1 MYKIFDI
8 HTHTYPEAIAEKAV
22 TALGRFYNFTPEGK
36 GTYAEL
42 EQAGAQAQVCGFL
55 LFSVATNAHQV
66 AKVNDCIA
74 AQVALSR
81 ANGFDTVGFAGMHQD
96 FPDFEGEVLRAREL
110 GLRGVKLHPDIQAI
124 NIDDPRLMPLY
135 AILEREKLPLY
146 MHMGDN
152 RLEYRF
158 STARRLR
165 NVLERYPELV
175 VVAAHLGGY
184 QAWMDAPALAEY
196 PRVWFDTSSVLWA
209 TTPGFASDLIH
220 TLGTDRVMFGTD
232 YPVKLYESELVRFF
246 ALDLTEAERTAILY
260 DNAARFLGLGSA
272 N

>member
-22 TALGRFYNFTPEGK
+22 TALGRFYHFAPEGK

-42 EQAGAQAQVCGFL
+42 EQTGRVAEISGFL

-66 AKVNDCIA
+66 PKVNDSIA

-81 ANGFDTVGFAGMHQD
+81 AHGFQTVGFAGMHQD
-96 FPDFEGEVLRAREL
+96 YPDFEGEIARARTL
-110 GLRGVKLHPDIQAI
+110 GLRGVKLHPDIQAV
-124 NIDDPRLMPLY
+124 NIDDARLLPLY
-135 AILEREKLPLY
+135 ALLAREKLPLY
-146 MHMGDN
+146 LHMGDN
-152 RLEYRF
+152 RPEYRF

-165 NVLERYPELV
+165 NILERYPDLV

-196 PRVWFDTSSVLWA
+196 PHVWFDTSSALWA
-209 TTPGFASDLIH
+209 MTPDYAGELIH
-220 TLGTDRVMFGTD
+220 RLGIDRVMFGTD
-232 YPVKLYESELVRFF
+232 YPVKVYATELARFF
-246 ALDLTEAERTAILY
+246 AVDLTEEERTAILY
-260 DNAARFLGLGSA
+260 DNAARFLGLGLSC
-272 N
+272 